1 MDTTVASHANNLFP
15 TAKADAPDLADE
27 RETKPA
33 PVGFPQAPVLKA
45 GSIAAE
51 IASLGEQTPTRT
63 GTKTEQALAYL
74 ASCPRETASREDLA
88 AEIGV
93 KPTDIV
99 AYLKPALTSG
109 RITRSGN
116 LFSVGVEP
124 APGASKPAATPK
136 QAPKSKTKAK
146 PIPAASKLSAEPPKA
161 MQPVEPPTAF
171 LPIATLSVSG
181 FSVAVWSD
189 GAMDVRTGN
198 TKVSLNQLQMGALQ
212 MFLQLIETAGP
223 NNG

>member
-1 MDTTVASHANNLFP
+1 MDTTTAAHANNLFP
-15 TAKADAPDLADE
+15 TAKADAPDIDDE
-27 RETKPA
+27 REAKPVA
-33 PVGFPQAPVLKA
+33 VGFPQAPVLKPA
-45 GSIAAE
+45 GIAAE
-51 IASLGEQTPTRT
+51 IASLAAETAPRT

-88 AEIGV
+88 SVIGV

-124 APGASKPAATPK
+124 APGASKPASAPK

-146 PIPAASKLSAEPPKA
+146 PVPPASKPTAEPQKA
-161 MQPVEPPTAF
+161 MHSVEPPAAF

-198 TKVSLNQLQMGALQ
+198 TKVSLNQLQMGVLQ